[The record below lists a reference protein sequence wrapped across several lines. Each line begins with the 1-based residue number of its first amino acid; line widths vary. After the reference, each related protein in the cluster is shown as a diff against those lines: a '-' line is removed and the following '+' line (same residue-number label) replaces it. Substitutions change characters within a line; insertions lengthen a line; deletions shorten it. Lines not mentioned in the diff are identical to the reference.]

1 MWKGV
6 SAGSGKLAVDARSG
20 TPAGRIGRGERI
32 GLDASGEEN
41 GREKSGIA
49 LEEDEGILGDCGRE
63 CGRPR
68 EE

>member
-1 MWKGV
+1 M
-6 SAGSGKLAVDARSG
+6 
-20 TPAGRIGRGERI
+20 

-68 EE
+68 EEWKCVLDEEGSDRSM